1 MTVLSLSLET
11 VIHPTAIVAS
21 DAILEPGV
29 EVAAFCVIESGV
41 RIGAGTQLGV
51 GAQVLRYTTLGRH
64 NKVGSYA
71 ILGGEPMD
79 LKYKG
84 EISYLEVGDHNT
96 IREFTTIHRATGEGE
111 VTKIGSNNFIMAYV
125 HVTHNCILGDYNIIP
140 NAAQIAGHVVI
151 EDYVTFGAMVG
162 VHQFCRIGSYAMVGM
177 NSKIARDVLPYSL
190 ADGHPVQHFMLN
202 KVGLDRRGIKGK
214 ERIILGEVFR
224 AQRLGSSLEP
234 FVLAA
239 QEFKHVAHFLE
250 FVSLPSIRGLS
261 DFASKPSKN
270 P

>member
-1 MTVLSLSLET
+1 MTALSSSLET
-11 VIHPTAIVAS
+11 LIHPTAIVAS

-29 EVAAFCVIESGV
+29 EIAAFCVVESSV
-41 RIGAGTQLGV
+41 RIGAGTQLGI

-64 NKVGSYA
+64 NKIGSYA
-71 ILGGEPMD
+71 IIGGEPMD

-84 EISYLEVGDHNT
+84 EVSYLEIGDHNA

-111 VTKIGSNNFIMAYV
+111 VTKVGSHNFLMAYV

-202 KVGLDRRGIKGK
+202 KVGLDRRGIKGE
-214 ERIILGEVFR
+214 ERKILGEVFR

-234 FVLAA
+234 FQDAA
-239 QEFKHVAHFLE
+239 KEFKHVAHFLA

-261 DFASKPSKN
+261 DFASKPSKTS
-270 P
+270 